1 MKQPKKGGGI
11 TMNRRPWML
20 TLLLVIV
27 FNLSWATEAIY
38 FECPILAQTVREAK
52 GFTGAMTG
60 AIYPA
65 DVSGIEELD
74 AIGRGIVSLEGIQHL
89 NNLQH
94 LYCDRNRIGDLTPLQ
109 NLINLQTL
117 TFDGNQV
124 SDLTPLQ
131 HLINLQV
138 LIFKNNQVGSI
149 ESLENLTN
157 LQVLWFGG
165 NQVSDLRPLQ
175 NLTSLWE
182 LYFWGN
188 QVCDISPL
196 VANTGLSNEA
206 LINMQYNNLNLSP
219 GSQNMIDIRTLIHRG
234 AVVEYEPQN

>member
-1 MKQPKKGGGI
+1 
-11 TMNRRPWML
+11 MNRRAWML

-94 LYCDRNRIGDLTPLQ
+94 LYCDRNLIGDLTPLQ

-138 LIFKNNQVGSI
+138 LIFKNNRVGNI
-149 ESLENLTN
+149 EPIENLTN

-165 NQVSDLRPLQ
+165 SYCQMLWNKQNQAYPL
-175 NLTSLWE
+175 
-182 LYFWGN
+182 
-188 QVCDISPL
+188 
-196 VANTGLSNEA
+196 
-206 LINMQYNNLNLSP
+206 
-219 GSQNMIDIRTLIHRG
+219 
-234 AVVEYEPQN
+234 